1 MMAMPD
7 NAALA
12 RLMYDAFN
20 INDLDTILAYTS
32 DDVELVLMPF
42 DLHFHGLEGF
52 REFIQRVKT
61 ALPDCTAR
69 LVSQINHEAGVV
81 NELVA
86 QGTHT
91 GPLVG
96 PYRQIPATG
105 RVISYYVCEVW
116 DVNNG
121 KLTKLRSYFDT
132 LTMLRQLG
140 VRPEVT

>member
-1 MMAMPD
+1 MMTLLD

-12 RLMYDAFN
+12 RQIYDAFN
-20 INDLDTILAYTS
+20 NNDVETILAYTS

-61 ALPDCTAR
+61 AFPDCTAR
-69 LVSQINHEAGVV
+69 LVSQINHEGGVV
-81 NELVA
+81 NQLVA

-96 PYRQIPATG
+96 PHREIPATG
-105 RVISYYVCEVW
+105 RMISFNVCEVW

-132 LTMLRQLG
+132 LTLLRQLG
-140 VRPEVT
+140 MKPTT